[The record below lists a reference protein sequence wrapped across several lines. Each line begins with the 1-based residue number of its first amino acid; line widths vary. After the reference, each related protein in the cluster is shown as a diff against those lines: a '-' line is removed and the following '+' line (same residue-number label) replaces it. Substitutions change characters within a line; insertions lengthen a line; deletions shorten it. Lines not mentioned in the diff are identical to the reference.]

1 MEERQKMCIYYESS
15 NRWSFEYYCKSPG
28 NAYPSDAR
36 QKGKDCFRNLCCR
49 ADDHGWQCKCE
60 RFIEP
65 VSTVFDQLTA
75 EDETTE
81 GGNVHTAGSGK
92 SNQRRASGRL
102 TYLSQMKTGNRQP
115 SGSSANAPQC
125 TSPGQDQKDSGF
137 ADSILK
143 AGAKVAIDMG
153 KAALDPMG
161 STTDI
166 VADAAKRFIDE
177 L

>member
-1 MEERQKMCIYYESS
+1 MS
-15 NRWSFEYYCKSPG
+15 
-28 NAYPSDAR
+28 
-36 QKGKDCFRNLCCR
+36 
-49 ADDHGWQCKCE
+49 
-60 RFIEP
+60 
-65 VSTVFDQLTA
+65 DQLTA

-115 SGSSANAPQC
+115 GGSSANAPQC